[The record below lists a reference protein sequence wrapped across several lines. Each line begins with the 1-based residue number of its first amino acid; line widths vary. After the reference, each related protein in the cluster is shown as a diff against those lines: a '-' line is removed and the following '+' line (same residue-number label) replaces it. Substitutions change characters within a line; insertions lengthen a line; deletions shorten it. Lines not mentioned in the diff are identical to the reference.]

1 MDLNSEKEIVN
12 ALCRLAGQEKF
23 YSATDNLKSPAYIGL
38 LQEDLFD
45 NRVNME

>member
-1 MDLNSEKEIVN
+1 MLPDKNDEFTKL
-12 ALCRLAGQEKF
+12 QEKF